1 MPIRLVMFDATQL
14 VPVCRAGRGVVVLER
29 RLQPVTMAALI
40 LTGLGRRRH
49 DDVGVTVALSAV
61 GAMLVLDHLE
71 QPVLV
76 GFRIMLVTVLVLVIV
91 PMRH

>member
-1 MPIRLVMFDATQL
+1 VPFRLVMFDATQL
-14 VPVCRAGRGVVVLER
+14 VPVGPASRGVVVLEG
-29 RLQPVTMAALI
+29 RLQPVTMVAPVL
-40 LTGLGRRRH
+40 GWLGRRRH

-61 GAMLVLDHLE
+61 GAMRVLDHLE

-76 GFRIMLVTVLVLVIV
+76 GFRIMLMTVLVLVIV